1 VSSFGSLNTALTGIM
16 TARTGL
22 DTTSH
27 NISNANTKGYT
38 RQRVDQSARLPL
50 ATQDGFIGTG
60 AQVDRIGRA
69 RDAFLDARV
78 RTGARTLGE
87 VAQRSEMLARA
98 EQVMAEPD
106 QGITAAVGDVWSA
119 WEDLALNPPDTAA
132 RTTVIESLANMS
144 ARVRAVSGG
153 WDQLEA
159 DASVHMSVLVDDV
172 NSTLHHVAELN
183 DQIRDQSAAG
193 GEPNDLMDQ
202 RDLLLDELAQKVGAN
217 FTHVD
222 DGTVRVTIN
231 GLSLVDANHVSELT
245 LDETTHTLSHPSGAA
260 FQVGGEIAGN
270 QRFLTQDLPGLR
282 QALDTWVVDYSAAL
296 NAQHAAG
303 TRPPGVAGGA
313 LLTYNAA
320 TPAATLDVAFTD
332 PNLVAASKV
341 PYAEFDGDN
350 AQAIAALRNDATLAL
365 GGTETLDGG
374 IRTLVAGLGGRVAEL
389 ERSARTEEDLLGAAE
404 LTRQGQHGVSL
415 DEEMVLML
423 QYQHS
428 YSAASRVMTT
438 IDQTLDTLINRTG
451 IVGR

>member
-1 VSSFGSLNTALTGIM
+1 MA
-16 TARTGL
+16 ARTGL

-50 ATQDGFIGTG
+50 ATPDGFIGTG
-60 AQVDRIGRA
+60 TQVDRIARA

-78 RTGARTLGE
+78 RTGARSYGE
-87 VAQRSEMLARA
+87 VSQRSEMLGRA

-106 QGITAAVGDVWSA
+106 QGITAALGDVWSA

-132 RTTVIESLANMS
+132 RANVLETLANLS
-144 ARVRAVSGG
+144 GRVRAISSG

-159 DASVHMSVLVDDV
+159 DAANHLSVLVDEV
-172 NSTLHHVAELN
+172 NSVLHHVATLN
-183 DQIRDQSAAG
+183 VQIRDQSAAG
-193 GEPNDLMDQ
+193 GQPNDLMDQ
-202 RDLLLDELAQKVGAN
+202 RDLLLDELSQKVGA
-217 FTHVD
+217 TVTSMD
-222 DGTVRVTIN
+222 DGSVRVSIN
-231 GLSLVDANHVSELT
+231 GLALVDGDRVSEIA
-245 LDETTHTLSHPSGAA
+245 LDEATHTITHPAGVTLTS
-260 FQVGGEIAGN
+260 GGEVAGI
-270 QRFLTQDLPGLR
+270 QHFLEDDLPELR
-282 QALDTWVVDYSAAL
+282 QSLDDWVVDLSAAL

-303 TRPPGVAGGA
+303 MRPPGVAGGA
-313 LLTYNAA
+313 LLAYNAA
-320 TPAATLDVAFTD
+320 DPSATLDVAFSD
-332 PNLVAASKV
+332 PSLVAASKV
-341 PYAEFDGDN
+341 PFAEFDGDN
-350 AQAIAALRNDATLAL
+350 ATALAALRNDGTLAL

-389 ERSARTEEDLLGAAE
+389 ERSARTEEDLMGAAE

-451 IVGR
+451 MVGR